1 MALLSILEDQSLI
14 VHNIWVFLDKGLH
27 SMLGVFHVATGEP
40 ELKRNNMREEK
51 RRENTKY
58 F

>member
-40 ELKRNNMREEK
+40 EL
-51 RRENTKY
+51 
-58 F
+58 